1 MSQAKSLWARVKGRT
16 PAGGSRHEANRVNG
30 NRAGG
35 FVGRLRLAFQEL
47 SESLAANSSVSRPE
61 FLKVP
66 AMAPRAQSAARRR
79 G

>member
-1 MSQAKSLWARVKGRT
+1 MSQVKSLRACVKGRT
-16 PAGGSRHEANRVNG
+16 PAGGSRHETSRVNG
-30 NRAGG
+30 NRLGG
-35 FVGRLRLAFQEL
+35 FVRRLSLALRNLSERLAA
-47 SESLAANSSVSRPE
+47 ESSGGHPE